1 MLVSQAPGRDG
12 QVGGRRLAA
21 EARGQAEEAAVQGDR
36 GPAMGSQGLQSW
48 VLGHHCSKP
57 RGHLLCR
64 QPRDETR
71 PAAGSPADERPPSP
85 LDAPGHAVE
94 KREGLF
100 CAWFNL
106 SVLFSFKD
114 KEVLMTGSQA
124 DRPRVRLLH
133 FSTTRPM
140 DYLPHA
146 ERAEKNW
153 NGQEFSHPKLRFQ
166 CWSVRYRTQQRACI
180 EPFCIVN
187 E

>member
-1 MLVSQAPGRDG
+1 M
-12 QVGGRRLAA
+12 
-21 EARGQAEEAAVQGDR
+21 
-36 GPAMGSQGLQSW
+36 
-48 VLGHHCSKP
+48 
-57 RGHLLCR
+57 
-64 QPRDETR
+64 
-71 PAAGSPADERPPSP
+71 
-85 LDAPGHAVE
+85 E

-166 CWSVRYRTQQRACI
+166 CWSVRHRTQQRACI
-180 EPFCIVN
+180 EAFCIVN